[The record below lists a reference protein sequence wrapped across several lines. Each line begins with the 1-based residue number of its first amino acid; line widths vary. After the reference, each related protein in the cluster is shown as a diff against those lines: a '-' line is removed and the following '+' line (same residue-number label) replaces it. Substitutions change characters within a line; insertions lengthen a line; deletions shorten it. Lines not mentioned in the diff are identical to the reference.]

1 MATND
6 WACIISDPESTLP
19 MISSEAD
26 DFLDVHFLGD
36 DLLDI
41 YGDAIDE
48 AASDAVNQRKSSS

>member
-1 MATND
+1 MASND
-6 WACIISDPESTLP
+6 WACIISDPTNTMP
-19 MISSEAD
+19 MISSDAD

-48 AASDAVNQRKSSS
+48 AASDAVNQRK